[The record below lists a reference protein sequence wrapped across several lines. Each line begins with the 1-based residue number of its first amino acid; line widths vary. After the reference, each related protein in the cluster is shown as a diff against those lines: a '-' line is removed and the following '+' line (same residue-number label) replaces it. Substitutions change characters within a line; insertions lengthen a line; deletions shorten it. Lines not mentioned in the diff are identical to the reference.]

1 MRHAWRLVIQAA
13 AKIGGG
19 GYSPGYPD
27 GGNYKNG
34 DGDGQGSGN
43 GGILGGGEGDSSDF
57 GWSAGEYSARA
68 EGLTVPR
75 EYDGN

>member
-1 MRHAWRLVIQAA
+1 MRRAWRLVIQAA
-13 AKIGGG
+13 SKIGGD
-19 GYSPGYPD
+19 GYSPGYPY
-27 GGNYKNG
+27 GGNSKNG

-68 EGLTVPR
+68 EGLAVPR
-75 EYDGN
+75 GDDE

>member
-27 GGNYKNG
+27 GGNYKNVDG
-34 DGDGQGSGN
+34 DGDGSGN
-43 GGILGGGEGDSSDF
+43 GRLPLS
-57 GWSAGEYSARA
+57 
-68 EGLTVPR
+68 
-75 EYDGN
+75 